1 MSLSQR
7 IENGLFEIVKTHVF
21 LLSLFVIMY
30 TYNFAE
36 QESVSALIEAGM
48 IEDPSQI
55 SDPLVKFYI
64 GNQQYILMTLIGTPT
79 IALLALKM
87 KNNLPNATAKPETL
101 TLLLQKDL
109 AEEHVEHS
117 DHSLTIHFSGLSG
130 WKGNLVVT
138 KPCKAIHVKAQFV
151 GSGLDVYLYR
161 NDKYVCR

>member
-7 IENGLFEIVKTHVF
+7 MENGLFEIVKTHVF

-30 TYNFAE
+30 AYNFAE

-79 IALLALKM
+79 LALLALKI
-87 KNNLPNATAKPETL
+87 KNNLPKATAKPETL
-101 TLLLQKDL
+101 TPLLQKDL

-117 DHSLTIHFSGLSG
+117 DHSLTIHFSG
-130 WKGNLVVT
+130 K
-138 KPCKAIHVKAQFV
+138 
-151 GSGLDVYLYR
+151 
-161 NDKYVCR
+161 